1 MIIKKKVETEQEEQ
15 TSHYSVWRV
24 MEVIDASGLR
34 CSELHLNVASLKLWF
49 FYLSFF
55 TH

>member
-24 MEVIDASGLR
+24 MEVIDASGL
-34 CSELHLNVASLKLWF
+34 HLNVASLKLWF